1 MGEIGCFLSHYL
13 IWEEVRSLMVYSSR
27 LHSRDFFPHV
37 LVYKSV
43 WKTMYSLWTLLQSFD
58 FPLLFL
64 DG

>member
-27 LHSRDFFPHV
+27 LYSGDFFPHV

-43 WKTMYSLWTLLQSFD
+43 WKPMYSLWTLLQSFD